1 MTTISISD
9 RNLRLA
15 IFVAFIF
22 SLAYIYPVISADR
35 FYIDDMG
42 RSLDGYLGWGQDG
55 RPLTDMIM
63 TYLSFGF
70 PIVDLSPL
78 NQILAVIAMSGT
90 IVLYVS
96 KYTEN
101 VKPLTLGLASSLF
114 IIQPFLLENLSYK
127 FDSLPMSLSAILLV
141 IPFLLS
147 GRMAITFIISII
159 CITSSLALYQASIGI
174 FIIFSIAHVVFSDRN
189 KTIDDIKDTA
199 LRVLQLII
207 GYSIYSLIVVKYFV
221 TGTYATGHA
230 SMITESTDII
240 ATLLTNSGKILGYF
254 SQAIDPYNAL
264 FIGIFLLSVVF
275 SIFKEA
281 SIQIKKCGYTN
292 LFKLVVIIAS
302 PLLVFLFSF
311 LHLLTLEKPVFSAR
325 VFISLSGAMLFF
337 GVLFLRN
344 LGRLVSVV
352 LISILLFAGLINAYA
367 YGNAMKAQKKID
379 DLISASIYQDVNS
392 SGLDFTSV
400 SVSGTMPVA
409 RQRNNLGNRF
419 PAIARMIPVYLN
431 GDWPWGS
438 RLLQMNLLR
447 LSPAI
452 LSERSKKAL
461 CTEIPFSHTKDYNL
475 YAVDSTLLI
484 EFGNH
489 ECN

>member
-1 MTTISISD
+1 MTNISFKD
-9 RNLRLA
+9 RHIHLA
-15 IFVAFIF
+15 ILVAFIF
-22 SLAYIYPVISADR
+22 ALTYIYPVISADR

-55 RPLTDMIM
+55 RPLTDIIM
-63 TYLSFGF
+63 TCLSFGF
-70 PIVDLSPL
+70 PIVDMSPL
-78 NQILAVIAMSGT
+78 NQILSVLAMSVT
-90 IVLYVS
+90 FVLYVS

-101 VKPLTLGLASSLF
+101 VTPLTLGLASSLF

-127 FDSLPMSLSAILLV
+127 FDSFPMALSAILLA
-141 IPFLLS
+141 IPFLIK
-147 GRMAITFIISII
+147 GNNGIVFIISIL
-159 CITSSLALYQASIGI
+159 CITSSLAIYQASIGI
-174 FIIFSIAHVVFSDRN
+174 FIIFSISNAVFSTCN
-189 KTIDDIKDTA
+189 KAVDDVKDVA

-207 GYSIYSLIVVKYFV
+207 GYLVYSLIVVKYFV
-221 TGTYATGHA
+221 TGTYAAGHA
-230 SMITESTDII
+230 TMITESTDII
-240 ATLLTNSGKILGYF
+240 ATLLTNSNKMLEYF
-254 SQAIDPYNAL
+254 SQAIEPYNSL

-281 SIQIKKCGYTN
+281 SIQIKKSGYTN
-292 LFKLVVIIAS
+292 LFKLAVIIAS

-352 LISILLFAGLINAYA
+352 LISTLLFAGLINAYA
-367 YGNAMKAQKKID
+367 YGNAMKAQRKID

-392 SGLDFTSV
+392 SGLYFTSV

-461 CTEIPFSHTKDYNL
+461 CTEVPFSHKKDYNL

>member
-1 MTTISISD
+1 MTTMSISD

-15 IFVAFIF
+15 ILVAFIF

-78 NQILAVIAMSGT
+78 NQIFAVIAMSGT
-90 IVLYVS
+90 VVLYIS

-127 FDSLPMSLSAILLV
+127 FDSLPMALSAILLA
-141 IPFLLS
+141 IPFFLS
-147 GRMAITFIISII
+147 RRMVITFIISII

-174 FIIFSIAHVVFSDRN
+174 FIILSIANVVFSTRN

-199 LRVLQLII
+199 SRALQLII

-221 TGTYATGHA
+221 TGTYASVHA
-230 SMITESTDII
+230 SMITESTDVIQ
-240 ATLLTNSGKILGYF
+240 TLLTNSGRIFGYF
-254 SQAIDPYNAL
+254 SQAIEPYNYF
-264 FIGIFLLSVVF
+264 FISVFLMAIVF
-275 SIFKEA
+275 SIFKEVGLQLRA
-281 SIQIKKCGYTN
+281 HGYTN
-292 LFKLVVIIAS
+292 YFKIAVTIAS
-302 PLLVFLFSF
+302 PFIVFLFSF
-311 LHLLTLEKPVFSAR
+311 LHLLILENPVFSAR
-325 VFISLSGAMLFF
+325 VFISLSGTMLFF

-344 LGRLVSVV
+344 LGRMLSVV
-352 LISILLFAGLINAYA
+352 LISVLLFAGLINAYA
-367 YGNAMKAQKKID
+367 YGNAVKAQKKID

-392 SGLDFTSV
+392 NGKVFSSV
-400 SVSGTMPVA
+400 SVYGTMPIA
-409 RQRNNLGNRF
+409 RQRTNLEHRF
-419 PAIARMIPVYLN
+419 PALARMVPVYLN
-431 GDWPWGS
+431 GDWPWGAK
-438 RLLQMNLLR
+438 LLQLNLLR
-447 LSPAI
+447 VSPSPLGEA
-452 LSERSKKAL
+452 SKKAL
-461 CTEIPFSHTKDYNL
+461 CADKPFVAKMDYKL

-484 EFGNH
+484 SFIDSP
-489 ECN
+489 CK